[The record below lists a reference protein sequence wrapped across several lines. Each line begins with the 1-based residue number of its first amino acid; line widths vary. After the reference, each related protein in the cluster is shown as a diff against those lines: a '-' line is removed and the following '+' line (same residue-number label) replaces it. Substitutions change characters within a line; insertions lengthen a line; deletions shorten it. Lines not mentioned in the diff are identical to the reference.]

1 MKMRSTAPMR
11 VAKTGYIAISLF
23 FCAVGVMLILHPD
36 FSVHLLGRMM
46 GIGMMV
52 FGAIKIVGYLSKD
65 LFRLAFQYDLEF
77 GILLMALGL
86 ILLLHPIDVMTFLFI
101 AVGIAITSDAL
112 FKLRISRD
120 ARQFGISQWWMI
132 LTLAIATG
140 IIGLALILRPGESMV
155 VLTGLLGVSLCIEGL
170 LNICVALS
178 TVKIVNNQYPDAI
191 DADFED
197 IANNE

>member
-1 MKMRSTAPMR
+1 MKMRSTTPMR
-11 VAKTGYIAISLF
+11 VAKIGYIAISLF
-23 FCAVGVMLILHPD
+23 FCTVGVMLILHPD
-36 FSVHLLGRMM
+36 FSVQLLGRMM

-86 ILLLHPIDVMTFLFI
+86 ILLVHPIDAMTFLFI
-101 AVGIAITSDAL
+101 AVGIAIVSDTL
-112 FKLRISRD
+112 FKVRISRD
-120 ARQFGISQWWMI
+120 ARQFGIRQWWMI

-140 IIGLALILRPGESMV
+140 IIGLALILRPGDSMV
-155 VLTGLLGVSLCIEGL
+155 VLTVLLGVSLCAEGL

-178 TVKIVNNQYPDAI
+178 TVKIVNNQFPDAI

-197 IANNE
+197 IEKK